1 MDAPGTARLRACE
14 ILEMQSKGTARSL
27 LMAPPR
33 GEVPD
38 AQPSTA
44 VPRCCFAASST
55 TLHHCRFVFSAQ
67 HNEVRAPSRV
77 TTSHC
82 SPSAS
87 SCCWQRCLRF
97 TAIQAHF
104 QVRCLL
110 TGKCSFRALKKKKKL
125 RSTSCCSFPSRK
137 MSTGRECLVSA
148 GPQRSPNGSTCSS
161 VLSAPPLPRHWH
173 TDPVQAAPDSPCC

>member
-14 ILEMQSKGTARSL
+14 ILEMQSKCTARSL

-77 TTSHC
+77 TTSHSLSSLPSC

-110 TGKCSFRALKKKKKL
+110 TGKCSFRALKKKKSSEARAVVL
-125 RSTSCCSFPSRK
+125 FPLEK
-137 MSTGRECLVSA
+137 
-148 GPQRSPNGSTCSS
+148 
-161 VLSAPPLPRHWH
+161 
-173 TDPVQAAPDSPCC
+173 